1 MNHVPGASEPVRS
14 RPRASRPG
22 RASRSGPGHVS
33 VYDFRRPIQLSREHA
48 RILQVGFDG
57 FARQATNVF
66 TSALRTVCQ
75 VSLVSVEQHIY
86 NEYVDSLLAPTYMTI
101 FTADPIPGRGVLE
114 MPVRAVM
121 TCIDRILGG
130 PGSPVQPLRN
140 LTEIES
146 SVVSGLVTRLLAEMR
161 YSLGNVVD
169 FEPTVVGVEYSPM
182 FAQLAGA
189 SDVVAVA
196 TFELRIDD
204 KPSRVTVCLPFAGL
218 LPHLVAAA
226 APAPVSER
234 ERANRTNA
242 SAKLHQQFELVPVE
256 VRVRFRGTKVD
267 PGSLDQ
273 LAVGD
278 VVRLDHPA
286 GAPLEVCTDDTTFAH
301 ATPGAKG
308 TSLAA
313 LIVGTPQEDR

>member
-1 MNHVPGASEPVRS
+1 MRTDARS
-14 RPRASRPG
+14 VTA
-22 RASRSGPGHVS
+22 
-33 VYDFRRPIQLSREHA
+33 YDFRRPIQLSREHA

-75 VSLVSVEQHIY
+75 VSLVSVEQRIY

-130 PGSPVQPLRN
+130 PGSPSQPLRN
-140 LTEIES
+140 LTDIES
-146 SVVSGLVTRLLAEMR
+146 SVVSGLVRRLLAEMR
-161 YSLGNVVD
+161 YSLGNVAD
-169 FEPTVVGVEYSPM
+169 FEPSVVGVEYSPM

-204 KPSRVTVCLPFAGL
+204 KPSRMTVCLPFAGL

-234 ERANRTNA
+234 ERAQRTRA
-242 SAKLHQQFELVPVE
+242 SQMLQAQFEQVPVD
-256 VRVRFRGTKVD
+256 VRVRFRSTRVF
-267 PGSLDQ
+267 PGALDSLQ
-273 LAVGD
+273 VGD
-278 VVRLDHPA
+278 VIRLSHPA
-286 GAPLEVCTDDTTFAH
+286 AAPLDVCTDDAPFAH
-301 ATPGAKG
+301 ATPGAQG
-308 TSLAA
+308 PTLAA

>member
-1 MNHVPGASEPVRS
+1 MNPVPGLSEPVRS

-22 RASRSGPGHVS
+22 RSSRSGPGNVS

-75 VSLVSVEQHIY
+75 VSLVSVEQYIY

-101 FTADPIPGRGVLE
+101 FTADPIPGRGTLE

-130 PGSPVQPLRN
+130 PGSAVQPLRN
-140 LTEIES
+140 LTEIET
-146 SVVSGLVTRLLAEMR
+146 SVVAGLVARLLSEMR

-169 FEPTVVGVEYSPM
+169 FQPTTVGVEYSPM
-182 FAQLAGA
+182 FAQLVGA

-196 TFELRIDD
+196 TLELRIDE
-204 KPSRVTVCLPFAGL
+204 KPSRMTVCLPFAGL

-226 APAPVSER
+226 APAPVSDR
-234 ERANRTNA
+234 ERANRDAA
-242 SAKLHQQFELVPVE
+242 SSKLHRQFEQVPVD
-256 VRVRFRGTKVD
+256 VHVRFRGTRVF

-273 LAVGD
+273 LQVGD
-278 VVRLDHPA
+278 VVRLNHPA
-286 GAPLEVCTDDTTFAH
+286 GAPLEVSTADSTFAH

-308 TSLAA
+308 TTLAA
-313 LIVGTPQEDR
+313 LIVGAPQEDR